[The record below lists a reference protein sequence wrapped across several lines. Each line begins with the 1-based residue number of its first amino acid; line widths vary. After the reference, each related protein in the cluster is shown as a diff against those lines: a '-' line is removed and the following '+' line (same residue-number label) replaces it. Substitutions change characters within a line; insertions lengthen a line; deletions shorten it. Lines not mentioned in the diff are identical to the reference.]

1 MDPVETV
8 RRDWDTYK
16 SRPAAFLAL
25 AVLCLLGGYVAA
37 RWVYEAEIRHLTVQV
52 EELKAKRAVPSAIA
66 PQKNAAER
74 RAVEQ
79 KVDQVLVAIAKARS
93 DSGKSRTTD
102 RDRAGGRLQKH
113 SVACGSTSRSSD
125 KPCGRD
131 DSRDRVGRSCVI
143 SVLNRNL
150 RRNRRAR

>member
-1 MDPVETV
+1 VDPVETV

-102 RDRAGGRLQKH
+102 RDRAGGRLQ
-113 SVACGSTSRSSD
+113 STRWRVA
-125 KPCGRD
+125 
-131 DSRDRVGRSCVI
+131 
-143 SVLNRNL
+143 
-150 RRNRRAR
+150 RRAAPATSLAGVTILAIVWAARALSRY